1 MTRVGRG
8 LVMTAAFL
16 VFVFTAGPVLL
27 TFIASIV
34 PDQAIFSYPPDWF
47 GRGITFDNY
56 RYIFTGELPSVYRAE
71 GANRSMISDTARQ
84 VPAALLNSLAVSG
97 SVALIN
103 LILGSP
109 AAYAFS
115 RLRFRGRRG
124 LFLALLMAPLVPSL
138 ALIVP
143 YYLLIQELGLMGTKL
158 AMIMIHAIM
167 TLPFTTLILSV
178 FFGRI
183 PDELADAAKVD
194 GATSWQ
200 TFLRIFV
207 PLVRPSLLA
216 TGLFAF
222 MLSYAEYM
230 FAQALGGSADNR
242 LLPVVMTALAR
253 NTDVSWGLLNA
264 SIFIAVVP
272 SLILVVLVWRFVVE
286 GLLEGSVK
294 G

>member
-1 MTRVGRG
+1 
-8 LVMTAAFL
+8 MTAAFL

>member
-1 MTRVGRG
+1 MTRVARA
-8 LVMTAAFL
+8 LVMVAAFL
-16 VFVFTAGPVLL
+16 VFVFSAGPVALS
-27 TFIASIV
+27 FIASIV

-47 GRGITFDNY
+47 GRGVTLDNY
-56 RYIFTGELPSVYRAE
+56 RYIFTGELPSAYQAQ
-71 GANRSMISDTARQ
+71 GATRSMISDAARQ
-84 VPAALLNSLAVSG
+84 VPRALWNSVQVSG

-103 LILGSP
+103 LVLGAP

-124 LFLALLMAPLVPSL
+124 LFLALLAAPLVPSL

-143 YYLLIQELGLMGTKL
+143 YYLLIQELGLMGTKV
-158 AMIMIHAIM
+158 AMIMIHSIM

-183 PDELADAAKVD
+183 PDELADAAHVD
-194 GATSWQ
+194 GATQAQ
-200 TFLRIFV
+200 TFLLIFV

-230 FAQALGGSADNR
+230 FAQALGGGGDSR
-242 LLPVVMTALAR
+242 LLPVVMSALAR
-253 NTDVSWGLLNA
+253 NPDVSWGLLNA
-264 SIFIAVVP
+264 SIFIAIVP
-272 SLILVVLVWRFVVE
+272 SLLLVIIVWRYVVE
-286 GLLEGSVK
+286 GLLAGGVK